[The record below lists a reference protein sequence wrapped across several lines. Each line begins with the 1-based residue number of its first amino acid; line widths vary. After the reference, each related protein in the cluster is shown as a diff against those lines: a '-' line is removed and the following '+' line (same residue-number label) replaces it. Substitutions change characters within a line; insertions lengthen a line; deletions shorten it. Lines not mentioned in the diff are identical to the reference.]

1 MKFAIC
7 QELFEDWDWERQ
19 CRFIAE
25 VGYTGIEVAPFALAS
40 RIGEVKAQ
48 RRQELKR
55 QAEDQGLSII
65 GLHWLLAKTE
75 GLHLTSVDPA
85 VRRATA
91 DYLVQLAEACADL
104 GGELMVF
111 GSPKQRDLAPGMTH
125 EEGLS
130 HAEEIFRAALP
141 TLADRGVRLCL
152 EPLTP
157 NETNFLNTC
166 AQAQEL
172 IDRIDHPNFCLHQDV
187 KAMRLAESKSV
198 PQLIAEYAG
207 RVGHFHANDTNLLGP
222 GMGETD
228 FVPIFAAL
236 SRAKYSGWVSVEVFD
251 YQPGG
256 ERIARESFE
265 AMKIDLARA
274 SA

>member
-7 QELFEDWDWERQ
+7 QEVFEDWDWERQ

-25 VGYTGIEVAPFALAS
+25 VGYSGIEVAPFSLAG
-40 RIGEVKAQ
+40 RIGDVSAQ
-48 RRQELKR
+48 RRRELKQR
-55 QAEDQGLSII
+55 AEDQGLSII

-91 DYLVQLAEACADL
+91 DYLVQLTQACADL

-125 EEGLS
+125 EEGLA
-130 HAEEIFRAALP
+130 HAEEVFRAVLPAL
-141 TLADRGVRLCL
+141 AERGVRLCL

-157 NETNFLNTC
+157 HETNFLNTC

-251 YQPGG
+251 YRPGC

-265 AMKIDLARA
+265 AMQTAWARA